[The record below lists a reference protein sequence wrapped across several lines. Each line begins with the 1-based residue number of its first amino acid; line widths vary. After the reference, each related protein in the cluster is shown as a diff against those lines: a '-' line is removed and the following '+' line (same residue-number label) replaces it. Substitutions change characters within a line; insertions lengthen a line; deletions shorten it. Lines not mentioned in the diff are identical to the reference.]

1 MALYMLHHT
10 EILFLFVGLFVTIV
24 AAVTAVPM
32 IFGWVMYLF
41 YKKIE
46 EGEIS

>member
-32 IFGWVMYLF
+32 IFAWVMYLF